1 MAIIYDKKWLAGQLK
16 LRDID
21 FDTIVKPLDYQKY
34 REEIKEFGVK
44 LDEDP
49 CSDLQEV
56 LANYAKID
64 AYNQRTLKI
73 SSIARRSLMRKE
85 HMSKTIASVIELE
98 LFKLQSN
105 DPEIVELSSA
115 DKRKAKA
122 EEKIKDL
129 RLIEDQVITDLVE
142 ARAFMSDIDNKKEA
156 IESSYNS
163 LSRQQAL
170 IEGPILTIDPGKLKY
185 HAGKTIKIKAEE

>member
-1 MAIIYDKKWLAGQLK
+1 MAVKYDKKWLMDQLK

-21 FDTIVKPLDYQKY
+21 FDTIIKPLDHKKY
-34 REEIKEFGVK
+34 REEIKEFSIE

-49 CSDLQEV
+49 CSDLQAV

-64 AYNQRTLKI
+64 AFNQRTLKI

-85 HMSKTIASVIELE
+85 HMLKTINSVIELE
-98 LFKLQSN
+98 LFKLQST
-105 DPEIVELSSA
+105 DSEIIELSSA
-115 DKRKAKA
+115 DKRKAMA
-122 EEKIKDL
+122 EQKIQDL
-129 RLIEDQVITDLVE
+129 RLLEDQITTDLVE
-142 ARAFMSDIDNKKEA
+142 AKAFMHDIDIKKEA

-170 IEGPILTIDPGKLKY
+170 IEGPILVVDPGKLKY
-185 HAGKTIKIKAEE
+185 HVGKSVKVNPD